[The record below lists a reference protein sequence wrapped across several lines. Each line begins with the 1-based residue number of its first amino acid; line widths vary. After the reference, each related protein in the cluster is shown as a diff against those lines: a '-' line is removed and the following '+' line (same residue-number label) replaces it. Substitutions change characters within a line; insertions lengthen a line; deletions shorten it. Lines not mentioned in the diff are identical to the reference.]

1 MSSPRTNPMTWWLV
15 QIVEYLAI
23 VFVLGRIIPAST
35 PRWLQVAVFVLAIV
49 GVFLLNYYVVMPKI
63 GRSSHSGRRGG

>member
-1 MSSPRTNPMTWWLV
+1 MTWWLV

-35 PRWLQVAVFVLAIV
+35 SRWLQVAVFVLAIV

>member
-1 MSSPRTNPMTWWLV
+1 
-15 QIVEYLAI
+15 

-63 GRSSHSGRRGG
+63 GRSSHSSRRGG

>member
-15 QIVEYLAI
+15 QIVEYLTI

-35 PRWLQVAVFVLAIV
+35 SRWLQVAVFVLAIA

-63 GRSSHSGRRGG
+63 GSSSHSSRRGG

>member
-15 QIVEYLAI
+15 QIVEYLTI

-35 PRWLQVAVFVLAIV
+35 SRWLQVAVFVLAIV
-49 GVFLLNYYVVMPKI
+49 SVFLLNYYVVMPKI

>member
-1 MSSPRTNPMTWWLV
+1 MTWWLV

-23 VFVLGRIIPAST
+23 VFVLRRIIPAST
-35 PRWLQVAVFVLAIV
+35 PKWLQVAVFVLAIV